1 MALMKKKER
10 DLINLVI
17 TMMRKM
23 REINPTKNLKEL
35 LKHDIKIGLLI
46 LQKMRTKNLVNY
58 LHGYF

>member
-23 REINPTKNLKEL
+23 REINPSKNLKEL